1 MMLACT
7 SRLARFAGLACLFFV
22 MSQGGVHAVV
32 LDTQG
37 EYHFGPETSRNQ
49 ACHLAA
55 ERAKFN
61 ALSLVVG
68 EQISSEEK
76 LTCQQSTG
84 HDSTA
89 SCEMNKNT
97 WVFLDGNIRTAE
109 KISESVKVLDG
120 ASVCKVTLVVDIAN
134 PKAKTNAYFDVKV
147 TLNKKNY
154 REGEAIQIELQP
166 SAPMYVSIF
175 AWYPHL
181 DGENMVQI
189 FPNNFDTNNH
199 ISEFTRVPSH
209 KAKQSYALESFWQ
222 PSYPNSKEVVDEWL
236 IVVGTLKPIA
246 WQSNYNLKGFKE
258 KLSEIPMNERR
269 VVRKNYFQL
278 R

>member
-1 MMLACT
+1 M
-7 SRLARFAGLACLFFV
+7 
-22 MSQGGVHAVV
+22 
-32 LDTQG
+32 
-37 EYHFGPETSRNQ
+37 
-49 ACHLAA
+49 
-55 ERAKFN
+55 
-61 ALSLVVG
+61 
-68 EQISSEEK
+68 
-76 LTCQQSTG
+76 
-84 HDSTA
+84 
-89 SCEMNKNT
+89 
-97 WVFLDGNIRTAE
+97 
-109 KISESVKVLDG
+109 
-120 ASVCKVTLVVDIAN
+120 
-134 PKAKTNAYFDVKV
+134 
-147 TLNKKNY
+147 
-154 REGEAIQIELQP
+154 QIELQP

-199 ISEFTRVPSH
+199 ISEFTRIPSH

>member
-1 MMLACT
+1 MMLAYT
-7 SRLARFAGLACLFFV
+7 SRLAWFASLACLFLAL
-22 MSQGGVHAVV
+22 SQGGVHAVV

-76 LTCQQSTG
+76 LSCQQSSAR
-84 HDSTA
+84 DSTA

-97 WVFLDGNIRTAE
+97 WSFLDGNIRTAE
-109 KISESVKVLDG
+109 KVSETVKVLDG
-120 ASVCKVTLVVDIAN
+120 ASVCKVTMVVDIAN
-134 PKAKTNAYFDVKV
+134 PKVKTNPYFDVKV
-147 TLNKKNY
+147 SLNKKNY
-154 REGEAIQIELQP
+154 REGEAMQIELQP
-166 SAPMYVSIF
+166 SAPMYISIF

-189 FPNNFDTNNH
+189 FPNSFDTHNFISDFTH
-199 ISEFTRVPSH
+199 IPSH
-209 KAKQSYALESFWQ
+209 KAKQS
-222 PSYPNSKEVVDEWL
+222 
-236 IVVGTLKPIA
+236 
-246 WQSNYNLKGFKE
+246 
-258 KLSEIPMNERR
+258 
-269 VVRKNYFQL
+269 
-278 R
+278 